1 MEIDSRRITDKDIWD
16 SLEKY
21 KFLIAKKIE
30 NQRNSINLNEMAIK
44 QDKKPET
51 GKFPS

>member
-30 NQRNSINLNEMAIK
+30 NQRNSINLNEMVI
-44 QDKKPET
+44 QQEKKPET